1 MSAMKR
7 YLSVALV
14 LLLIAFFSS
23 KYSVE
28 GRSLSRM
35 TNSSQA
41 MRDFQTRKDMKEAKP
56 LVALQVWVYTALPEL
71 GATFGN
77 PLPNNP
83 SPPILAY
90 KGRKGRRQFK
100 EAILSQVFTSIWTTS
115 QKTYN

>member
-1 MSAMKR
+1 MKR

-28 GRSLSRM
+28 GRSLSRL

-56 LVALQVWVYTALPEL
+56 LVGENDSLRKECIKCNRPIVVEGSRKQQITTA
-71 GATFGN
+71 
-77 PLPNNP
+77 
-83 SPPILAY
+83 
-90 KGRKGRRQFK
+90 RKP
-100 EAILSQVFTSIWTTS
+100 
-115 QKTYN
+115 

>member
-56 LVALQVWVYTALPEL
+56 LVGENDSLRRRVPRSGSNPIQNKCIKCNRPIVAEGSRKQQITTA
-71 GATFGN
+71 
-77 PLPNNP
+77 
-83 SPPILAY
+83 
-90 KGRKGRRQFK
+90 RKP
-100 EAILSQVFTSIWTTS
+100 
-115 QKTYN
+115 

>member
-1 MSAMKR
+1 MKR

-28 GRSLSRM
+28 GRSLSRL

-56 LVALQVWVYTALPEL
+56 LVGENDSLRKRVPRS
-71 GATFGN
+71 GSN
-77 PLPNNP
+77 PIQN
-83 SPPILAY
+83 
-90 KGRKGRRQFK
+90 K
-100 EAILSQVFTSIWTTS
+100 
-115 QKTYN
+115 

>member
-1 MSAMKR
+1 MKR

-28 GRSLSRM
+28 GRSLSRL

-56 LVALQVWVYTALPEL
+56 LVGENDSLRKRVPRSGSNPIQNNMRLRCIKCNRPIVVEGSRKQQITTA
-71 GATFGN
+71 
-77 PLPNNP
+77 
-83 SPPILAY
+83 
-90 KGRKGRRQFK
+90 RKP
-100 EAILSQVFTSIWTTS
+100 
-115 QKTYN
+115 